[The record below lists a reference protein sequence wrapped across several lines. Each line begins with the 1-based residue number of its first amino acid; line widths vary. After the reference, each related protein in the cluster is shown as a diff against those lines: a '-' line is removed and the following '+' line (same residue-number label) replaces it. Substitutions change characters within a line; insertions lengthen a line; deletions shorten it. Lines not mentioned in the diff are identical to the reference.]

1 MLGVEASSPVDR
13 LLYDRNH
20 LTGQPGGAARC
31 LVRKNKWDAASV
43 PIFTYCK
50 SCELLG
56 THSFKLGPD
65 FPGDTLELKAVFVG
79 ELAGDGIAVE
89 VF

>member
-1 MLGVEASSPVDR
+1 MPLPVGNPEIRR
-13 LLYDRNH
+13 LDTERLHFVVR
-20 LTGQPGGAARC
+20 GGAARC

-65 FPGDTLELKAVFVG
+65 FPGDTLELEAVFVG